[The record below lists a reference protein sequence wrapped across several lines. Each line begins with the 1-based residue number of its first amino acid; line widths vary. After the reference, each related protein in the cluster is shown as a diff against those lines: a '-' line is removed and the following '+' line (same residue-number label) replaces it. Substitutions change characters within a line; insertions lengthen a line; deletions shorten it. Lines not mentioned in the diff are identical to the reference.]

1 MRLRQYMNE
10 LTYKPTMAGV
20 VSDVTTFLKKQCSS
34 IIDVYKKTNNVL
46 YRGITY
52 GKYGEPMLLVTKKMH
67 KEERFPKDM
76 ASEVHEWMNKY
87 FNEVVGW
94 PIRNGIST
102 TPSNSQAED
111 YGKAMIFFPQNRWK
125 YAYLPDVDDLYSKQP
140 HPPASDS
147 DYNFGKFMDDISNG
161 IEPPEPPGYNW
172 YVDEWQ
178 DFFEI
183 LESVRF
189 GADNSGLSN
198 AIRTAPGEIMFNS
211 PNYWLLNLDH
221 VGGVEVLGNLG
232 IGAK

>member
-1 MRLRQYMNE
+1 MNE

-20 VSDVTTFLKKQCSS
+20 VSDVTTFLMKQCSS

-67 KEERFPKDM
+67 REERFPKDM
-76 ASEVHEWMNKY
+76 DPDLHNWMNKY

-102 TPSNSQAED
+102 TPSYSQAED
-111 YGKAMIFFPQNRWK
+111 YGKAMFFFPQNRWG
-125 YAYLPDVDDLYSKQP
+125 YAYLPVVDDLYSKQP
-140 HPPASDS
+140 TVPGMAGFDE
-147 DYNFGKFMDDISNG
+147 FMDDIRNG
-161 IEPPEPPGYNW
+161 ITPENRHKGKPGEAAFKKITADWEEFYEN
-172 YVDEWQ
+172 
-178 DFFEI
+178 

-189 GADNSGLSN
+189 GVDHSGLSH
-198 AIRTAPGEIMFNS
+198 AIHTAPGEIMFNS
-211 PNYWLLNLDH
+211 PNYWLLNMDH

-232 IGAK
+232 IGYS